1 MFQSVCQ
8 SLPSAGSPQIL
19 LAAPNLWSTMAL
31 VQGWHR
37 QRKQTHGILP
47 AGSGTSIYSRA
58 KCGEL
63 EMPGEEGQEQRGG
76 DNSRLLLQLHQ
87 LQRTPAEA
95 LPFPGAV
102 PPGVAN
108 PALCCRGTS
117 PWGQSSFY
125 LTHYCTSVL
134 SQCLAHSRNARSICW
149 LNEYTSFSFLPT
161 LQGYRWRR
169 GSRWKGDEWGTPKKR
184 CF

>member
-1 MFQSVCQ
+1 
-8 SLPSAGSPQIL
+8 
-19 LAAPNLWSTMAL
+19 MAL

-108 PALCCRGTS
+108 AST
-117 PWGQSSFY
+117 
-125 LTHYCTSVL
+125 V
-134 SQCLAHSRNARSICW
+134 
-149 LNEYTSFSFLPT
+149 
-161 LQGYRWRR
+161 LQGNKSLRPELLLSHSLLYICPITVL
-169 GSRWKGDEWGTPKKR
+169 GT
-184 CF
+184 